1 MLLFDLAGVVGWR
14 CSRRGWEAQK
24 TGFGSWEES
33 SSVSLPSL
41 SSLFFFFYFFVQSSL
56 PTSPERPVPLRI
68 MRREE
73 VRTRANP
80 PAPK

>member
-41 SSLFFFFYFFVQSSL
+41 SSLFFFFLFFRAVVSPHL
-56 PTSPERPVPLRI
+56 P
-68 MRREE
+68 
-73 VRTRANP
+73 RAP
-80 PAPK
+80 GPAANNAP

>member
-1 MLLFDLAGVVGWR
+1 MLLFDLAGVVGRR

-41 SSLFFFFYFFVQSSL
+41 SSLFFFFFLFRAVVSPHL
-56 PTSPERPVPLRI
+56 P
-68 MRREE
+68 
-73 VRTRANP
+73 RAP
-80 PAPK
+80 GPAANNAP